1 MRNNLLKSLCV
12 IATFGVAGAPADSA
26 PVSGFFG
33 RGGGAFPFFANRSP
47 AQMGRFGFRGPR
59 RFSPPQSHSPI
70 YGNGSEGY
78 RRPPPNPYPETA
90 VPGPI
95 YGRGYPVRV
104 ASRPVP
110 DDPPPRERIWHP
122 VVQHHV
128 HRDTPPPLLARP
140 VTSRPRSI
148 VHMRTAGPVPPLH
161 IAPVP
166 PPPHKEPVR
175 ATVVAERFVP
185 KELLIKFR
193 GETPSEMIEAFAR
206 EQKLERISIEHFEM
220 IDSTYYRYRLMR
232 PDAVGAVAK
241 TLESHALVA
250 AIQPNYKYDLEDAPG
265 APGYSAAQ
273 YAVSK
278 MSLNEA
284 HRRAVGSG
292 ELVAVIDSGVDARH
306 PELEGSV
313 KEQFDEVGEDNR
325 PDPHGTSV
333 AGVIGAHAQLV
344 GVAPRAQIL
353 AIRAF
358 SRTLSDPGAQ
368 GTTLHIARAIELA
381 HARGVRLVNMS
392 FAGPKDPMIEE
403 EVRNGH
409 RQKMIFVAAA
419 GNDGPKSAPLY
430 PAAYSEVIAATATD
444 ARDRLYS
451 AANVGAYISV
461 AAPGVDLL
469 VAEPGDAYQFR
480 SGTSFAAAEVTGVIA
495 LLLQLNPSLDEGS
508 VRTLLA
514 AAVQPPAKGPG
525 NAQNAAGR
533 INALA
538 ALTAAD
544 ALMNDNGAAA
554 KSAGM
559 RGAPSETPGV
569 DGAAAQ

>member
-1 MRNNLLKSLCV
+1 
-12 IATFGVAGAPADSA
+12 
-26 PVSGFFG
+26 
-33 RGGGAFPFFANRSP
+33 
-47 AQMGRFGFRGPR
+47 MGRFGSRGPR
-59 RFSPPQSHSPI
+59 RFSPSQSRSPI

-128 HRDTPPPLLARP
+128 HRNTPPPLLARP

-292 ELVAVIDSGVDARH
+292 ELVAVINSGVDARH

-344 GVAPRAQIL
+344 GVAPRALIL

-444 ARDRLYS
+444 GATGSTPPQMSARIFRSPLPASICWSPSLVTPIGSFRHVVRGGGGHWSDRAV
-451 AANVGAYISV
+451 AATEPRSRRGLRAHAARRRRPTSRERSGQRSERRGAYQR
-461 AAPGVDLL
+461 ARRPDCGGCAH
-469 VAEPGDAYQFR
+469 E
-480 SGTSFAAAEVTGVIA
+480 
-495 LLLQLNPSLDEGS
+495 
-508 VRTLLA
+508 
-514 AAVQPPAKGPG
+514 
-525 NAQNAAGR
+525 
-533 INALA
+533 
-538 ALTAAD
+538 
-544 ALMNDNGAAA
+544 
-554 KSAGM
+554 
-559 RGAPSETPGV
+559 
-569 DGAAAQ
+569 